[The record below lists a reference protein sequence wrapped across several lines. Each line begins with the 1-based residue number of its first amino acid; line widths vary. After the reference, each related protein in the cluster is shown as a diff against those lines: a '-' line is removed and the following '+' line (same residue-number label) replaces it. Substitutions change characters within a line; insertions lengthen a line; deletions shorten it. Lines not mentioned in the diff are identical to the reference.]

1 MTGAGTCAED
11 TMVDFVVERADALI
25 GLSRRVRVSPTVWRE
40 VASID
45 RVPNPI
51 CISTGLHLRIPT
63 RLMRREALDAT
74 LVSVSG
80 DADSGDS

>member
-1 MTGAGTCAED
+1 
-11 TMVDFVVERADALI
+11 MVDFLVGRADTAI
-25 GLSRRVRVSPTVWRE
+25 GMSNRVPVLPTTWRE
-40 VASID
+40 VARIH

-51 CISTGLHLRIPT
+51 RISTSLHLRIPT